1 MSRLEVRMP
10 AQAQSVIEQIYSS
23 MERRIDANPPGLCPV
38 DMTLNFLSLC
48 QAQTCG
54 KCAPC
59 RIGLDQLSQMIREV
73 LDGEPDAEI
82 LDRIKTTAKVIV
94 DSADCAIGID
104 AGQLVL
110 NAPSTSGV

>member
-23 MERRIDANPPGLCPV
+23 MERRIEANPPGLCPV

-59 RIGLDQLSQMIREV
+59 RIGLDQLSLMIRQFEGGRLMECAAFV
-73 LDGEPDAEI
+73 SLMI
-82 LDRIKTTAKVIV
+82 LCVNLLVKTTVYILKKVLKKNK
-94 DSADCAIGID
+94 AR
-104 AGQLVL
+104 
-110 NAPSTSGV
+110 